1 MNCIHSLIGNGQHRI
16 LSTVLPKY
24 QKYLARESKRIQA
37 PLESGVQEEDSDC
50 TNYIDQNFT
59 EDMLLCAINLM
70 PRKFTTV
77 EKSRF
82 RDFSNKRK
90 TIEKVKAYYTRYEL
104 NELIIANKISTLT
117 AKQIL
122 EKFKESKKNIAER
135 RQHVEKEDDN

>member
-1 MNCIHSLIGNGQHRI
+1 
-16 LSTVLPKY
+16 
-24 QKYLARESKRIQA
+24 
-37 PLESGVQEEDSDC
+37 
-50 TNYIDQNFT
+50 
-59 EDMLLCAINLM
+59 MLLCAINLM

-117 AKQIL
+117 AKRIL

-135 RQHVEKEDDN
+135 RQDVEKEDDN